1 MYEEI
6 LNGQR
11 KFFKSGKT
19 LEVKFRKKQ
28 LIKLK
33 EMITDNES
41 QILAALRDDLNKSD
55 MEGYLTEVGFVLNEL
70 DYMIKRLERFAS
82 PKAVKTPIAYFNSK
96 SYIMSEPYGVVLIL
110 SPWNYPFQLTMAP
123 LVGAIAAGNCVIIK
137 PSEHSPHTTALID
150 ELITEF
156 FDERYIKVI
165 QGEIPQTQVLLKE
178 KFDYI
183 FFTGGTS
190 VGKIVMESAA
200 RHLTPVTLELGGKSP
215 CIVEGDVDVE
225 LTAKRIAWGKFLNA
239 GQTCVAP
246 DYLLV
251 HSNIKEAFLDVLR
264 MVIHDFYDG
273 DPKESK
279 HYARIINE
287 KHFDRLLGLLDGG
300 DIVLGGEVD
309 RGELYIAPT
318 ILDNVKSDHKLMDEE
333 IFGPLLPIITY
344 THIEEAVEFIM
355 DRPKPLALYLFTEDR
370 EKKSYVLK
378 NTSSGGVCINDTVIH
393 MTTKWLP
400 FGGVGDSG
408 MGRYHGKASFDTF
421 SNKKSVLESGFTFD
435 TSQRYPPYNTE
446 FEKMKK
452 LMRFL

>member
-82 PKAVKTPIAYFNSK
+82 PKAVKTPIAYFSSK

-251 HSNIKEAFLDVLR
+251 HSNIKEAFLDALR

-318 ILDNVKSDHKLMDEE
+318 ILDNVKSDHKLMNEE